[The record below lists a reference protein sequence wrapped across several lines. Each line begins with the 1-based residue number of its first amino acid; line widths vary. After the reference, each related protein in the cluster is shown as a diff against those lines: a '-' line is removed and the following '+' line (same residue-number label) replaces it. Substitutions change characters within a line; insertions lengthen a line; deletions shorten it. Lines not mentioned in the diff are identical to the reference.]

1 MNLATILPLVTGVG
15 DIVIRSSVATV
26 VKTLIKQAAPENL
39 TRLRQIQFTIGAV
52 AISSAIS
59 GLAVNNFKETL
70 AEVGNIVTN
79 MTTTETE
86 EETV

>member
-15 DIVIRSSVATV
+15 NIIIGSSVASV
-26 VKTLIKQAAPENL
+26 VKTLVKQATPENL
-39 TRLRQIQFTIGAV
+39 TRLQGIQFTIGTV

-59 GLAVNNFKETL
+59 GLAANNFKESV
-70 AEVGNIVTN
+70 AEGYNLVTN
-79 MTTTETE
+79 MTKTETE

>member
-1 MNLATILPLVTGVG
+1 MNLATILTLVTGVG
-15 DIVIRSSVATV
+15 NIVIGSSVATV
-26 VKTLIKQAAPENL
+26 VKTLVKQATPENL
-39 TRLRQIQFTIGAV
+39 TRLQQIKFTIGAV

-59 GLAVNNFKETL
+59 GLAANNFKESV